1 MIFVDTSEPDDIAEF
16 IAQSVPVTRESLN
29 NKLVADY
36 FFLAADSHR
45 VQVNRTQAGEL
56 LGNIDSFEDELRR
69 YYNSAEETYAI
80 IEGII
85 SPYKISNAKMPT
97 ELSIRKS
104 APAPGALYAYAVS
117 TKGWIYR
124 EQQYHISNKMFKA
137 WLYQIDKAGISVVYT
152 INDIDTAASLVA
164 IYENS
169 QKTEHQTLQ
178 RYLRPRISVRTHNKH
193 VQALI
198 NLSSAYRL
206 NIGEVKAKALIDE
219 FGTLGAIL
227 LSDPQELCRVNGIG
241 MGIAEGLLKAIGDTS
256 E

>member
-1 MIFVDTSEPDDIAEF
+1 MIFIDNAEPEDIINF
-16 IAQSVPVTRESLN
+16 IKPTIPVEVQSLN
-29 NKLVADY
+29 QKLMADY
-36 FFLAADSHR
+36 FFIAADGHR
-45 VQVNRTQAGEL
+45 VQLNRTQAGEL
-56 LGNIDSFEDELRR
+56 LSNIDSFEDELRR
-69 YYNSAEETYAI
+69 YYNNAEETYAI

-85 SPYKISNAKMPT
+85 SPYKIGAAKMPS
-97 ELSIRKS
+97 EISLRKA

-124 EQQYHISNKMFKA
+124 EQQFNISNKLFKA

-169 QKTEHQTLQ
+169 QKPEHTTLQ
-178 RYLRPRISVRTHNKH
+178 RYLRPRITVRDHNKH

-206 NIGEVKAKALIDE
+206 NIGEVKAQALIDR

-227 LSDPQELCRVNGIG
+227 LSEPDELCEVEGIG
-241 MGIAEGLLKAIGDTS
+241 RGIADNLLKAIGDT
-256 E
+256 EA